1 MKEEVMINWNKSKAG
16 RWTTGGDPPRLY
28 TTCLKHQRSRRTRD
42 IWMVQH
48 RSDVH
53 SQAPLPAGIS
63 TSHRR
68 AAESSNA
75 PSQSEGGTLPQ

>member
-1 MKEEVMINWNKSKAG
+1 MNEDVMLNWNKSRAG
-16 RWTTGGDPPRLY
+16 RWTNGGDPPGLY

-75 PSQSEGGTLPQ
+75 SSQSDDTTLHQ